1 METNETND
9 NARRMTL
16 ETLSKIQGELIA
28 TKEMNNAFGGYK
40 YRSAESILASV
51 KPLLRKYS
59 AAVVMEDDIEEAGG
73 RVYVKATA
81 TLHVTG
87 SSFTISSSAR
97 AREPLARKGMD
108 EAQCTGSSSSYA
120 RKYALCGLFAI
131 DDSRGDP
138 DRAENDEAHIRGQ
151 IEDCRTI
158 AELNK
163 LYRELVKAKPN
174 SKEKLAA
181 WCKAQKLEIQAADTQ
196 GDVPYEFP
204 DNKTVPSS

>member
-1 METNETND
+1 METTNNEG
-9 NARRMTL
+9 RQMTL
-16 ETLSKIQGELIA
+16 DTLSKIQGELIA

-51 KPLLRKYS
+51 KPLLRKYA
-59 AAVVMEDDIEEAGG
+59 AAVVMEDDIEEVGG

-81 TLHVTG
+81 TLHVAG
-87 SSFTISSSAR
+87 SAFVISSTAR
-97 AREPLARKGMD
+97 AREPLSRKGMD

-151 IEDCRTI
+151 IEDCKTI

-163 LYRELVKAKPN
+163 LYRELVKAKPQ
-174 SKEKLAA
+174 SKDKLTA
-181 WCKAQKLEIQAADTQ
+181 WCKAQKMEIQASKDE

-204 DNKTVPSS
+204 QQKPVAD